1 MRRNSFNGTEHAAP
15 PTGPAHSSTLSFFT
29 VSNCTD
35 GGGEVTSGQTCNNTC
50 YVQTH
55 TYTHTHTPHCV
66 GLSGHTHTKLHG
78 PIGEQQHTDML
89 RITEATA
96 RHDRKA
102 TTLIPECTI
111 RGTLATPTSPHPH
124 PIPPGVGGVCPKLS

>member
-55 TYTHTHTPHCV
+55 THTHIRA
-66 GLSGHTHTKLHG
+66 LH
-78 PIGEQQHTDML
+78 IVSAYRD
-89 RITEATA
+89 
-96 RHDRKA
+96 
-102 TTLIPECTI
+102 
-111 RGTLATPTSPHPH
+111 TPTPNCMDQSESSSTQT
-124 PIPPGVGGVCPKLS
+124 C